1 MSGLAAETTQRWEEA
16 VFTDIRELT
25 ADEGAREVLGTGDRI
40 PGGADRRP
48 LRVAMVVPPYFEI
61 PPEGYG
67 GVESVVADLT
77 DALVERGHQVTLV
90 GAGANGTAADL
101 VSVWPRPIPERLGEP
116 MPEILHAALARR
128 AVRDLAAGPGLDI
141 VHEHTGAGP
150 LNAVAYAELGLPT
163 VVTMHGPV
171 DEDLHAFFKA
181 VGKEIEL
188 VAISERQR
196 ELAPSLNWA
205 GMVHNAISTDT
216 FPFQPD
222 KGEYGLFLG
231 RFHPNKAP
239 HLALEA
245 AHAVGMPLVLAGKCA
260 ETIEKDYFE
269 REIKPRL
276 TSEDVVFGVADSKD
290 KRRLL
295 SEARCLLFPVQWE
308 EPFGMVMIEAM
319 ACGTPVVALR
329 GGAVPEVV
337 VDGRTGYICDDP
349 SELVGALR
357 RLDRIDP
364 EECRRRVAEHFDIT
378 GLGIAYEDV
387 YRRVLSGRQ
396 AGAEP
401 QTRLRRGFVDL
412 ETGLERRHGR
422 ERQAVARGS
431 RPPLSNRAADRPR
444 SAGAA

>member
-1 MSGLAAETTQRWEEA
+1 M
-16 VFTDIRELT
+16 FTGIRELT
-25 ADEGAREVLGTGDRI
+25 ADEGAREVPGDGDQAADGT
-40 PGGADRRP
+40 DRRP
-48 LRVAMVVPPYFEI
+48 LRVAMVVPPYFSI
-61 PPEGYG
+61 PPGGYG

-77 DALVERGHQVTLV
+77 DSLIDRGHHVTLLGV
-90 GAGANGTAADL
+90 GENGTAADF

-116 MPEILHAALARR
+116 MPEILQAALARK
-128 AVRDLAAGPGLDI
+128 AIRDLAAGPGLDI

-150 LNAVAYAELGLPT
+150 LNAIAYQALGLPT

-171 DEDLHAFFKA
+171 DEDLHTFYQA

-196 ELAPSLNWA
+196 ELAPGLNWA
-205 GMVHNAISTDT
+205 GRVHNAISTET
-216 FPFQPD
+216 FPFQREKKD
-222 KGEYGLFLG
+222 YGLFLG

-239 HLALEA
+239 HLALDA

-276 TSEDVVFGVADSKD
+276 TSEDIVFGEADSKD
-290 KRRLL
+290 KRRLFA
-295 SEARCLLFPVQWE
+295 EARCLLFPVQWE

-349 SELVGALR
+349 SELADALR

-364 EECRRRVAEHFDIT
+364 EECRRRVAEHFDVS
-378 GLGIAYEDV
+378 GLGSAYEDV
-387 YRRVLSGRQ
+387 YRRVLAAKRS
-396 AGAEP
+396 AEP
-401 QTRLRRGFVDL
+401 QARAHRGHVDL
-412 ETGLERRHGR
+412 DIGLERRHGR
-422 ERQAVARGS
+422 ERQTVARGS
-431 RPPLSNRAADRPR
+431 RPPLSSRVADRPR